1 MKAAQPIPL
10 VDNATM
16 SRVAVKLF
24 FGIAEEW
31 QLTDEQRC
39 TLAGLG
45 TRTTLHNWKQ
55 KLATGE
61 PIKLGKDTLERLSYL
76 AGIYKAVQLLF
87 SDPIQWKNWVRK
99 PNRDFGGTSALERM
113 LGGRIVDLVDVRR
126 YLDGW
131 RGEVYV

>member
-1 MKAAQPIPL
+1 MAA
-10 VDNATM
+10 
-16 SRVAVKLF
+16 
-24 FGIAEEW
+24 
-31 QLTDEQRC
+31 
-39 TLAGLG
+39 
-45 TRTTLHNWKQ
+45 
-55 KLATGE
+55 GE

-87 SDPIQWKNWVRK
+87 SDPVQWKNWVRK